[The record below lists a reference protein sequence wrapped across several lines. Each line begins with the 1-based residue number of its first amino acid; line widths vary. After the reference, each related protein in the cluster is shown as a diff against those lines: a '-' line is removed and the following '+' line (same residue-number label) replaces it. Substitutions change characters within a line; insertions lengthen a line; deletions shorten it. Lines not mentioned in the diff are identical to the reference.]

1 MNIPT
6 VTIPPSRQAE
16 DDDRSRLIDLRR
28 HMQQIVHSYKEE
40 EEVRAL
46 VSDHMRPVAEEVD
59 EEDYGEDG
67 LMIGQLVC

>member
-1 MNIPT
+1 
-6 VTIPPSRQAE
+6 
-16 DDDRSRLIDLRR
+16 
-28 HMQQIVHSYKEE
+28 MQQIAHSYKEE
-40 EEVRAL
+40 EEVHAL